1 MRNLTRMVWGKS
13 RRVLTNVAVALLGV
27 SAGAGAAFAQ
37 GAAGRNVAGA
47 IAAGG
52 DEALYLRALAM
63 TDSTALP
70 SLLQPFSAEAAR
82 RLQGRASEIGPWAS
96 RYASPR
102 GSLSVGGVALQ
113 LITPEFGLTYHSAM
127 PLSRN
132 DGPIWAGRGSTVHAF
147 GGVAASWKWLSLQ
160 LAPVLF
166 TTDNAN
172 FDLLPTGRA
181 GVGVY
186 ADRRFANNIDAPQ
199 RFGPDR
205 YSRVDLGESS
215 IRAEAFGVTAGLS
228 NARLNWGPGRE
239 HSVVMSPNAGGFAHA
254 FVGTS
259 RPLNIYLGHVEGRL
273 IGGRLEQSDYSPV
286 LTGERDR
293 FTSGFIGSFRPRL
306 LPALEFGA
314 TRVMQ
319 VAWPEGGP
327 SLAQIL
333 RPFQTVISDPQTGA
347 TPNQNNENQYASAFV
362 RIAPA
367 ASGFEA
373 YAELGREDFS
383 GNLRWAITEPED
395 LAVLLLGFAHA
406 KRGGDGELRVLRAE
420 LINGETSHTERGDR
434 GLNQPIPPYTH
445 GRTRQGLTN
454 RGQVLGSPVA
464 YGGSGATLSYERF
477 TRAGKRLL
485 AVERQLR
492 LDWRRG
498 LGGSPGTRQAEAL
511 WGVRWEE
518 SRFVGARELTLSAAP
533 SLVLNRNLE
542 AGRDVWNLEFGLRW
556 RGW

>member
-1 MRNLTRMVWGKS
+1 MRNLTRMLRGKS
-13 RRVLTNVAVALLGV
+13 RRLLAL
-27 SAGAGAAFAQ
+27 AFALYAPTLGAQ
-37 GAAGRNVAGA
+37 GGVGRNVAGG

-52 DEALYLRALAM
+52 DEAMYLRALAL
-63 TDSTALP
+63 TDSAPLP
-70 SLLQPFSAEAAR
+70 SLLQPFGSEAAR
-82 RLQGRASEIGPWAS
+82 RLQARATEIGPWAT
-96 RYASPR
+96 RYAAPR
-102 GSLSVGGVALQ
+102 GIRSIGGVSLQ
-113 LITPEFGLTYHSAM
+113 LITPELGLTYHSAL

-132 DGPIWAGRGSTVHAF
+132 DGPIWAGRGSTLHAF
-147 GGVAASWKWLSLQ
+147 GGVAASWKWFSLQ

-166 TTDNAN
+166 TTDNAG
-172 FDLLPTGRA
+172 FDILPTGRS

-186 ADRRFANNIDAPQ
+186 ADPRFASSIDAPQ

-205 YSRVDLGESS
+205 YSRVDLGESF
-215 IRAEAFGVTAGLS
+215 IRAEAFGVAAGLS

-259 RPLNIYLGHVEGRL
+259 RPLNIWLGDIEGRL
-273 IGGRLEQSDYSPV
+273 IGGRLEQSDYSPI
-286 LTGERDR
+286 LSGERDR

-306 LPALEFGA
+306 LPALELGA

-327 SLAQIL
+327 SLSQIL
-333 RPFQTVISDPQTGA
+333 RPFQTVISDPQSGA

-406 KRGGDGELRVLRAE
+406 RRGADGELRVLRAE

-434 GLNQPIPPYTH
+434 GLDGPIPPYTH

-454 RGQVLGSPVA
+454 RGQILGSPVA
-464 YGGSGATLSYERF
+464 YGGSGATLSYERY
-477 TRAGKRLL
+477 RSAGRRLI

-492 LDWRRG
+492 LDWYRS
-498 LGGSPGTRQAEAL
+498 LGSPGTQNAEAL
-511 WGVRWEE
+511 WGLRWEE
-518 SRFVGARELTLSAAP
+518 SRFLGPRELTWSAAP

-542 AGRDVWNLEFGLRW
+542 AGHDVWNLELGLRW

>member
-1 MRNLTRMVWGKS
+1 MLRGKS
-13 RRVLTNVAVALLGV
+13 RRVLANVAVALLGV
-27 SAGAGAAFAQ
+27 FAASSGVLAQ
-37 GAAGRNVAGA
+37 GAAGRNVAGG

-63 TDSTALP
+63 TDSSTLP

-82 RLQGRASEIGPWAS
+82 RLQGRAAEIGPWAS
-96 RYASPR
+96 RYSTAR
-102 GSLSVGGVALQ
+102 GVRSVAGVALQ
-113 LITPEFGLTYHSAM
+113 VITPELGLTYHSAM

-132 DGPIWAGRGSTVHAF
+132 DGPIWAGRGSTVHGY

-166 TTDNAN
+166 TTDNAG
-172 FDLLPTGRA
+172 FDLLPTGRS

-186 ADRRFANNIDAPQ
+186 ADPRFPNTIDAPQ

-205 YSRVDLGESS
+205 YSRLDLGESF
-215 IRAEAFGVTAGLS
+215 IRVEAFGVTAGLS

-239 HSVVMSPNAGGFAHA
+239 HSVVMSPNAGGFAHG

-259 RPLNIYLGHVEGRL
+259 RPLNVWLGHVEGRL
-273 IGGRLEQSDYSPV
+273 IGGRLEQSDYSPI

-293 FTSGFIGSFRPRL
+293 FTSGFIGTFRPRL
-306 LPALEFGA
+306 LPALELGA

-327 SLAQIL
+327 SLSQIL
-333 RPFQTVISDPQTGA
+333 RPFQTVISDPQSGA
-347 TPNQNNENQYASAFV
+347 TPNQNSENQYASAFL

-367 ASGFEA
+367 ARGFEA

-406 KRGGDGELRVLRAE
+406 KRGSDGELRVLRAE

-434 GLNQPIPPYTH
+434 GLSRPIPPYTH

-454 RGQVLGSPVA
+454 RGQLLGSPVA
-464 YGGSGATLSYERF
+464 YGGSGATLSYERYSSVG
-477 TRAGKRLL
+477 RRLI

-492 LDWRRG
+492 LDWQRT
-498 LGGSPGTRQAEAL
+498 STTPGTREAEVL
-511 WGVRWEE
+511 WGLRWEE

-542 AGRDVWNLEFGLRW
+542 AGRDVWNLEFALRW